1 MQPLDSD
8 FSVLTTV
15 SDVTALTFNTTGA
28 DGNPRT
34 ITVGN
39 GGTFGWYGNLNITGS
54 GRFVVDA
61 ENSFTGAVTVN
72 DTATLAIN
80 PGKKMTTGAITVAS
94 GATLQ
99 VPESGTVTLGGGL
112 TLADGAILDFNYTD
126 KDSAPAIDVTGKA
139 VTLGEQANVV
149 VKANGTRPNSKYNPY
164 LLTSGGGF
172 TGANLT
178 LDADSAEWVKDISV
192 NADGNIVFNVKEAG
206 IFILIR

>member
-1 MQPLDSD
+1 
-8 FSVLTTV
+8 
-15 SDVTALTFNTTGA
+15 
-28 DGNPRT
+28 
-34 ITVGN
+34 
-39 GGTFGWYGNLNITGS
+39 
-54 GRFVVDA
+54 
-61 ENSFTGAVTVN
+61 
-72 DTATLAIN
+72 
-80 PGKKMTTGAITVAS
+80 MTTGAITVAS

-99 VPESGTVTLGGGL
+99 VTQSGTVALGGNL

-126 KDSAPAIDVTGKA
+126 KYSAPALDVTGKT

-172 TGANLT
+172 TGANLE
-178 LDADSAEWVKDISV
+178 LDAGSAEWVKNISV